1 MENKYKEAK
10 KLIDES
16 KKIVILSGA
25 GISTNTGI
33 PDFRGENGIYT
44 KADIENPELIF
55 DYYYFK
61 DHPELFYNFHKK
73 FLEYVENAK
82 PTYAYEKIYDLEKQN
97 KLLGIITQNIDS
109 LHKMAGNKNVLEIH
123 GGLYDNYC
131 LKCGEKYS
139 YKQVKGKINNQEVPR
154 CDKCNSIIKP
164 DIVFFGEMVKDI
176 EESIEMMKDSD
187 LLMILGSSLSVTPAA
202 YLPMYSDS
210 RIIVVNKGE
219 FFTNNLK
226 SENIEYI
233 FDEDIDH
240 FFEKIYK

>member
-1 MENKYKEAK
+1 MNNYEKSK

-55 DYYYFK
+55 DCYYFK
-61 DHPELFYNFHKK
+61 DHPELFYKFHKN

-82 PTYAYEKIYDLEKQN
+82 PTYAYKKIYELENQG

-123 GGLYDNYC
+123 GGLYENYC

-139 YKQVKGKINNQEVPR
+139 YKQVKEKINDQGIPR

-164 DIVFFGEMVKDI
+164 DIVFFGEKIKYLD
-176 EESIEMMKDSD
+176 ESIKIMKKTD
-187 LLMILGSSLSVTPAA
+187 LIIILGSSLMVFPAA
-202 YLPMYSDS
+202 YLPMYSNAK
-210 RIIVVNKGE
+210 IIIINKGTFSKEYLKQENLE
-219 FFTNNLK
+219 FV
-226 SENIEYI
+226 
-233 FDEDIDH
+233 FDEDIDKC
-240 FFEKIYK
+240 FEKIFK